1 MAKTIIQ
8 GTGTICKGN
17 LDNYFEQVPAE
28 LFDYIQLGLITH
40 TDMVIYIKLLQL
52 YNPNYGYA
60 FPTIDQLRSYT
71 RTGSKATIHGSIRRL
86 CEVGL
91 IKKDK
96 TSMGNNIYVVYK
108 PLDTVD
114 LYNAVPEKVEQFE
127 EFDSKITKVSTD
139 DKERYKQHLIDKE
152 IMAQQQKQVCAVE

>member
-1 MAKTIIQ
+1 
-8 GTGTICKGN
+8 
-17 LDNYFEQVPAE
+17 QVPAE

-71 RTGSKATIHGSIRRL
+71 RTGSKATIHSSIRRL

-91 IKKDK
+91 IKKGK
-96 TSMGNNIYVVYK
+96 TSGGNNIYVVYK

-114 LYNAVPEKVEQFE
+114 LYNAVPDKVEQFE
-127 EFDSKITKVSTD
+127 EFESRLTKVSTD

-152 IMAQQQKQVCAVE
+152 IMAQKQMQIYVVE

>member
-1 MAKTIIQ
+1 
-8 GTGTICKGN
+8 
-17 LDNYFEQVPAE
+17 
-28 LFDYIQLGLITH
+28 
-40 TDMVIYIKLLQL
+40 KLLQL

-71 RTGSKATIHGSIRRL
+71 RTGSKATIHSSIRRL

-91 IKKDK
+91 IKKGK
-96 TSMGNNIYVVYK
+96 TSGGNNIYVVYK

-114 LYNAVPEKVEQFE
+114 LYNAVPDKVEQFE
-127 EFDSKITKVSTD
+127 EFESRLTKVSTD

-152 IMAQQQKQVCAVE
+152 IMAQ

>member
-1 MAKTIIQ
+1 MTKTILQ

-17 LDNYFEQVPAE
+17 LNNYFEQVPAE

-71 RTGSKATIHGSIRRL
+71 RTGSKATIHSSIRRL

-91 IKKDK
+91 IKKGK
-96 TSMGNNIYVVYK
+96 TSGGNNIYVVYK

-114 LYNAVPEKVEQFE
+114 LYNAVPDKVEQFE
-127 EFDSKITKVSTD
+127 SRLTKVSTD

-152 IMAQQQKQVCAVE
+152 IMAQKQMQIYVVE